1 MSEKENGEM
10 QKARNGRKF
19 RMGLIA
25 MLAVTGAFGASALG
39 GVPAALLATFIGGI
53 VTVYGTYCGMNVYG
67 KHVTTRPGAQAPVM
81 ED

>member
-1 MSEKENGEM
+1 MAEKIEV
-10 QKARNGRKF
+10 RNGRKY

-25 MLAVTGAFGASALG
+25 LLAITGAFGASAMG

-53 VTVYGTYCGMNVYG
+53 LGVYGAYCTGNVGG
-67 KHVTTRPGAQAPVM
+67 KYVTTRPGAQAPVM